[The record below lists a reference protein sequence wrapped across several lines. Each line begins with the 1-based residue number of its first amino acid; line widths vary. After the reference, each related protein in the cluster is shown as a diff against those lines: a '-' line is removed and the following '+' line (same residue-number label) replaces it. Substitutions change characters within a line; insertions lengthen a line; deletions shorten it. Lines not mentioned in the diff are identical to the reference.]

1 MELSNHKRLPD
12 RKRKKIEFIFDEVA
26 KELTPE
32 KKDIASIKRVID
44 GLDVAGKSVLEA
56 GCGIGDNLIY
66 CVEKGAGY
74 AEGFDISKES
84 IKVARSKTGKFT
96 NCFFNKC
103 SIEEYDTSKKFDIII
118 AWGVFEY
125 VDEPLESLKK
135 LCAHLNGNGVLLL
148 LISKPIFIKRLSII
162 LRVFLSRF
170 PMKKSLNIAKIIS
183 RIFRVFNPILCRF
196 LYTGESKTYSIEQT
210 VAEGLMVPRYNIF
223 HHRLFTE
230 YLCEHGFLINFF
242 DDVAPSMT
250 CIIAKKGKGCS

>member
-1 MELSNHKRLPD
+1 MKTSNQKHAPD
-12 RKRKKIEFIFDEVA
+12 WKRKKIEFIFDEVV
-26 KELTPE
+26 KELTPD

-44 GLDVAGKSVLEA
+44 GLDVVGKSVLEA

-66 CVEKGAGY
+66 CVEKGAVY
-74 AEGFDISKES
+74 AEGFDISMES

-103 SIEEYDTSKKFDIII
+103 SIEEYDTNKKFDIII
-118 AWGVFEY
+118 AWGIFEY

-135 LCAHLNGNGVLLL
+135 LCARLNDNGVLLL

-162 LRVFLSRF
+162 PRVFLSIF
-170 PMKKSLNIAKIIS
+170 PMEKSLNVAKIIGK
-183 RIFRVFNPILCRF
+183 IFRVFNPILCRF

-230 YLCEHGFLINFF
+230 YLYKQGFSINYFY
-242 DDVAPSMT
+242 DAAPSMT
-250 CIIAKKGKGCS
+250 CIIAKKGIS